1 MLAIQDRRS
10 GQSNRPAAPVALQQR
25 FCDSGCRASRV
36 GICQL
41 PDFYVRDHLRD
52 GTLVEPLS
60 DERHSDQA
68 IWAVFPVEIA
78 AAV

>member
-1 MLAIQDRRS
+1 
-10 GQSNRPAAPVALQQR
+10 
-25 FCDSGCRASRV
+25 V